1 MILIDALYINGG
13 GGKVLLDYLISRLE
27 KLDEEKVLLL
37 IDKRIEEDPFY
48 AGLKNR
54 VVFMEAGLRNR
65 KDFYKTNENK
75 FTAVLCF
82 GNLPPSRKMNAKVYT
97 YFHQPL
103 YLKIPEN
110 FSLKN
115 KILYSLKVFIL
126 RTLVKNT
133 DFWLVQSDLIKSQ
146 FQKKF
151 KVSNVK
157 LLPFYPPLKKEGET
171 MKVKNAYLY
180 VSNATPHKNHKNL
193 IDAFCQFFDQKQT
206 GTLILTVSEHY
217 PETVEL
223 INQKIEQGYP
233 IENIGFVNRDQ
244 LARVYRSAEFLIFP
258 SLTESFGLGLVE
270 AIDLGCRVIA
280 ADLPYTYAVCE
291 PSLTFNPLQV
301 ESIVE
306 ALSLSLQK
314 DVKPSVNKVPNQID
328 ELIALL
334 Q

>member
-1 MILIDALYINGG
+1 MILIDALYVNGG
-13 GGKVLLDYLISRLE
+13 GGKVLLDYLITELGSRDVE
-27 KLDEEKVLLL
+27 VLILM
-37 IDKRIEEDPFY
+37 DKRIESDPFY

-54 VVFMEAGLRNR
+54 VIFMEAGLRNR
-65 KDFYKTNENK
+65 KEFYKARENEFN
-75 FTAVLCF
+75 AVLCF
-82 GNLPPSRKMNAKVYT
+82 GNLPPLRKMNAKVYT
-97 YFHQPL
+97 YFHQLL

-115 KILYSLKVFIL
+115 KFLYNLKALIL
-126 RTLVKNT
+126 RTLRKNT

-146 FQKKF
+146 FQKKY

-157 LLPFYPPLKKEGET
+157 VLPFYPPLKNEGET
-171 MKVKNAYLY
+171 IRIKNAYLY

-206 GTLILTVSEHY
+206 GKLILTVSENY

-223 INQKIEQGYP
+223 INQKIGQGYP

-244 LARVYRSAEFLIFP
+244 LAKVYRSAEFLIFP
-258 SLTESFGLGLVE
+258 SLAESFGLGLVE
-270 AIDLGCRVIA
+270 AINLGCRVIA
-280 ADLPYTYAVCE
+280 ADLPYTHAVCE

-306 ALSLSLQK
+306 ALLLSLHK
-314 DVKPSVNKVPNQID
+314 DVKPAVNKVPNQID